1 MSLSQRINIGK
12 THREQHQQGETNLLE
27 DPSCSTCHPP
37 QFPISTAFERFW
49 NFYSRFIA
57 PTAEDYSEITIQ
69 RYLQVQSFAI
79 LVQRRGY
86 ISETTSTILQQYQQ
100 VLHTIYYRAE
110 LRQTTEQLAIIT
122 VLTGLV
128 SDQFERDPSA
138 HCWEYI
144 LSFRNPL
151 LNDRP
156 HFRAFEQILQAYQET
171 DRTSRSHTGIAPL
184 VPPFTP
190 VEVTRPDTPLDGLES
205 EVTSVTSSAD
215 KTSEED
221 TESFNGNLTA
231 SETRQNTQYNTII
244 SLTEQL
250 TLGETSATTGHFQE
264 REQEQVREPF
274 DEYDIALFETIYPRP
289 PSPFQPLPLYVPQK

>member
-12 THREQHQQGETNLLE
+12 IHRKQHQQGETNLLE
-27 DPSCSTCHPP
+27 DPSCSICHPP
-37 QFPISTAFERFW
+37 QFPISVPFERFW

-57 PTAEDYSEITIQ
+57 PTAEDYSEITVQ
-69 RYLQVQSFAI
+69 RYLQVQSFAV

-86 ISETTSTILQQYQQ
+86 ISETTSTILQQYQR

-128 SDQFERDPSA
+128 TNQFERDPSA

-156 HFRAFEQILQAYQET
+156 LFRAFEQILQASQET
-171 DRTSRSHTGIAPL
+171 DRSSRTHTGIAPL
-184 VPPFTP
+184 VSPHPPT
-190 VEVTRPDTPLDGLES
+190 ETTRPDTPLDGFES
-205 EVTSVTSSAD
+205 ENTSPDPTS
-215 KTSEED
+215 
-221 TESFNGNLTA
+221 
-231 SETRQNTQYNTII
+231 
-244 SLTEQL
+244 
-250 TLGETSATTGHFQE
+250 
-264 REQEQVREPF
+264 
-274 DEYDIALFETIYPRP
+274 
-289 PSPFQPLPLYVPQK
+289 